1 MEHEF
6 FDDLRGGK
14 RGQYK
19 RRLRKFL
26 RGNFN
31 LSDPR
36 NILDALNM
44 DLIGM
49 KSGPEKFLELSQHP
63 VLLEYERRPIKE
75 IGRFGRL
82 K

>member
-1 MEHEF
+1 MEHDF
-6 FDDLRGGK
+6 FQELRSGQ
-14 RGQYK
+14 RGQCK

-31 LSDPR
+31 MSDPR

-49 KSGPEKFLELSQHP
+49 KSGPEKFLQLTQYPVFLKYSRKPIVDLSFWEN
-63 VLLEYERRPIKE
+63 VR
-75 IGRFGRL
+75 
-82 K
+82 

>member
-1 MEHEF
+1 MENTDIECVLDLLKKILQENPDKRLPIESIMEHEF
-6 FDDLRGGK
+6 FSDLRTGK

-49 KSGPEKFLELSQHP
+49 KSGP
-63 VLLEYERRPIKE
+63 
-75 IGRFGRL
+75 
-82 K
+82 